1 LKQITLQDRYQ
12 HTLDFMYAQLPMYHR
27 VGAAAFKKDLTNT
40 LALCE
45 HLGNPHQK
53 FPSVHVAGTNGKGSV
68 SHFLSGICQ
77 AAGLKVGLYVSPHYL
92 DFRERIKVNGI
103 YIPKQKVVDFVDQ
116 NKEAITA
123 IKPSFF
129 EMCVAMAFDHFA
141 REKVDIAIVE
151 VGLGGRLDSTN
162 IITPL
167 LSVITNISFD
177 HMDMLGNT
185 LPLIAGE
192 KAGIIKK
199 GIPVVVGETHPETAP
214 VFEAKAQKELASI
227 VFADQHFKTIAVKET
242 LGNSVF
248 QVLKNE
254 AVYMPNFEAEIAG
267 PYQSK
272 NISTAL
278 QAVDILWQLP
288 GFKLILKDNN
298 ANAALVEYIEN
309 AFGNL
314 RAFTKFQGRWQLIS
328 QNPMVLCDSAHNEA
342 GLKEVFEKLE
352 KFPTLAKAQLHIVTG
367 FVNDKD
373 LSKALVCFPRSAKY
387 YFAKANIPRGLDKDV
402 LKTQAAE
409 FGLHGRA
416 YASVRR
422 ALGAAKRAASGDDVV
437 LVVGSIF
444 VVAEVL

>member
-1 LKQITLQDRYQ
+1 LKQTTLQARYQ
-12 HTLDFMYAQLPMYHR
+12 QTLDFMYAQLPMYHR

-53 FPSVHVAGTNGKGSV
+53 FPSIHIAGTNGKGSV

-92 DFRERIKVNGI
+92 DFRERIRVNGI
-103 YIPKQKVVDFVDQ
+103 YIPKQKVIDFVAQ
-116 NKEAITA
+116 NKDVITA
-123 IKPSFF
+123 IQPSFF

-214 VFEAKAQKELASI
+214 VFLNKAEQEFAAI
-227 VFADQHFKTIAVKET
+227 IFADQHFETIAVAET

-248 QVLKNE
+248 HVRKNGKP
-254 AVYMPNFEAEIAG
+254 YMPDFEAEIAG

-272 NISTAL
+272 NVSTAL

-288 GFKLILKDNN
+288 DFQLILKNKN
-298 ANAALVEYIEN
+298 ANAALGEYIAK
-309 AFGNL
+309 AFCKL
-314 RAFTKFQGRWQLIS
+314 RALTKFQGRWQLIS

-342 GLKEVFEKLE
+342 GLNEVFQKLE
-352 KFPTLAKAQLHIVTG
+352 IYPALAKAKLHIVTG

-373 LSKALVCFPRSAKY
+373 LSKALVCFPTSATY
-387 YFAKANIPRGLDKDV
+387 YFAKANIPRGLDKDL

-422 ALGAAKRAASGDDVV
+422 ALGAAKRAANGDDVV

>member
-1 LKQITLQDRYQ
+1 LKQTTLQARYQ
-12 HTLDFMYAQLPMYHR
+12 QTLDFMYAQLPMYHR

-40 LALCE
+40 LALCQQ
-45 HLGNPHQK
+45 LGNPHQK

-92 DFRERIKVNGI
+92 DFRERIRVNGE
-103 YIPKQKVVDFVDQ
+103 YISKQKVIDFVDQ
-116 NKEAITA
+116 NKDAITA
-123 IKPSFF
+123 IQPSFF

-177 HMDMLGNT
+177 HMDMLGDT

-199 GIPVVVGETHPETAP
+199 GIPVVVGESHPETAP
-214 VFEAKAQKELASI
+214 VFEAKAQKEHASI
-227 VFADQHFKTIAVKET
+227 VFADQHFKTIAVKEA
-242 LGNSVF
+242 LGSSVF

-254 AVYMPNFEAEIAG
+254 TVYMPNFEAEIAG

-278 QAVDILWQLP
+278 QTVDILWQLP
-288 GFKLILKDNN
+288 DFQLVLKNKN
-298 ANAALVEYIEN
+298 ANASLEEYIAK
-309 AFGNL
+309 AFSNL
-314 RAFTKFQGRWQLIS
+314 RALTKFQGRWQLIS

-342 GLKEVFEKLE
+342 GLKEVFQKLDNY
-352 KFPTLAKAQLHIVTG
+352 PVLANAQLHIVTG

-373 LSKALVCFPRSAKY
+373 LSKALVCFPTSAKY

-422 ALGAAKRAASGDDVV
+422 ALGAAKRAANGDDVV

>member
-1 LKQITLQDRYQ
+1 
-12 HTLDFMYAQLPMYHR
+12 
-27 VGAAAFKKDLTNT
+27 
-40 LALCE
+40 
-45 HLGNPHQK
+45 
-53 FPSVHVAGTNGKGSV
+53 
-68 SHFLSGICQ
+68 
-77 AAGLKVGLYVSPHYL
+77 
-92 DFRERIKVNGI
+92 
-103 YIPKQKVVDFVDQ
+103 
-116 NKEAITA
+116 
-123 IKPSFF
+123 
-129 EMCVAMAFDHFA
+129 
-141 REKVDIAIVE
+141 
-151 VGLGGRLDSTN
+151 
-162 IITPL
+162 
-167 LSVITNISFD
+167 
-177 HMDMLGNT
+177 
-185 LPLIAGE
+185 
-192 KAGIIKK
+192 
-199 GIPVVVGETHPETAP
+199 
-214 VFEAKAQKELASI
+214 
-227 VFADQHFKTIAVKET
+227 
-242 LGNSVF
+242 
-248 QVLKNE
+248 
-254 AVYMPNFEAEIAG
+254 
-267 PYQSK
+267 
-272 NISTAL
+272 
-278 QAVDILWQLP
+278 LP
-288 GFKLILKDNN
+288 GFQLILKDNN

>member
-1 LKQITLQDRYQ
+1 
-12 HTLDFMYAQLPMYHR
+12 
-27 VGAAAFKKDLTNT
+27 
-40 LALCE
+40 
-45 HLGNPHQK
+45 
-53 FPSVHVAGTNGKGSV
+53 
-68 SHFLSGICQ
+68 
-77 AAGLKVGLYVSPHYL
+77 VSPHYL
-92 DFRERIKVNGI
+92 DFRERIRVNGE
-103 YIPKQKVVDFVDQ
+103 YISKQKVIDFVDQ
-116 NKEAITA
+116 NKDAITA
-123 IKPSFF
+123 IQPSFF

-177 HMDMLGNT
+177 HMDMLGDT

-199 GIPVVVGETHPETAP
+199 GIPVVVGESHPETAP
-214 VFEAKAQKELASI
+214 VFEAKAQKEHASI
-227 VFADQHFKTIAVKET
+227 VFADQHFKTIAVKEA
-242 LGNSVF
+242 LGSSVF

-254 AVYMPNFEAEIAG
+254 TVYMPNFEAEIAG

-278 QAVDILWQLP
+278 QTVDILWQLP
-288 GFKLILKDNN
+288 DFQLVLKNKN
-298 ANAALVEYIEN
+298 ANASLEEYIAK
-309 AFGNL
+309 AFSNL
-314 RAFTKFQGRWQLIS
+314 RALTKFQGRWQLIS

-342 GLKEVFEKLE
+342 GLKEVFQKLDNY
-352 KFPTLAKAQLHIVTG
+352 PVLANAQLHIVTG

-373 LSKALVCFPRSAKY
+373 LSKALVCFPTSAKY

-422 ALGAAKRAASGDDVV
+422 ALGAAKRAANGDDVV